1 MAPTRLSE
9 GSDIGNSEQGIWK
22 RVMDSLVSYGY
33 QKELVDANELSI
45 DSSII
50 SAKKGRGRR

>member
-1 MAPTRLSE
+1 
-9 GSDIGNSEQGIWK
+9 
-22 RVMDSLVSYGY
+22 MDPLVSYGY
-33 QKELVDANELSI
+33 HQKELVDVNELSI